1 MIHVFHIYVNNI
13 VTNIFSRLRLDAHGS
28 RGATVLF
35 MTPRYEYRVWAPDLT
50 DLAAR
55 LAERCKQLGTRTS
68 EETYLVGR
76 RTDVN
81 IKIRSEILDIKQL
94 IRIER
99 GFQLWTPILKEAFP
113 LPASS
118 ARDVL
123 THLGEPDPPALK
135 DEQLDVESLLVLSGE
150 AGIAAAVVTKHRH
163 GFLLEGCIL
172 EFAEVTIDGA
182 DVQTV
187 AVEAEDLD
195 TAVEVA
201 ARLGIDNLPN
211 QSYQTAIR
219 HALGV

>member
-1 MIHVFHIYVNNI
+1 
-13 VTNIFSRLRLDAHGS
+13 
-28 RGATVLF
+28 

-55 LAERCKQLGTRTS
+55 LAERCKHLGTRTS

-81 IKIRSEILDIKQL
+81 IKIRAEILDIKQL

-113 LPASS
+113 LRASS

-123 THLGEPDPPALK
+123 THLGEPDPPPAPR
-135 DEQLDVESLLVLSGE
+135 DEQLDVESLLVLSAE
-150 AGIAAAVVTKHRH
+150 AGIAAALVTKHRH

-172 EFAEVTIDGA
+172 EFAEVAIDGA
-182 DVQTV
+182 DLQTV
-187 AVEAEDLD
+187 AVESEDLD
-195 TAVEVA
+195 TAVDVA
-201 ARLGIDNLPN
+201 ARLGVDNLPN

-219 HALGV
+219 HALSV